1 MESSN
6 NTQKP
11 EEYIRH
17 FKSLDALLQFS
28 RAIEAEAAKEK
39 VEDNESS

>member
-17 FKSLDALLQFS
+17 FKSLDALLQFY
-28 RAIEAEAAKEK
+28 REAEAKENE
-39 VEDNESS
+39 VEDNESP